1 MNIVFSCDKNYL
13 KYLKVAI
20 FSILKNA
27 KKTSNF
33 NFKIISN
40 DLSNEDIENIQKLT
54 QIKDF
59 NIELICINKEMFSDF
74 PLGGISK
81 MAVQTYFKYII
92 PQLLKNEKLALY
104 LDVDVLI
111 REDLEEFYNTA
122 FDDKLA
128 VVVGDFY
135 KRIVELENFLGV
147 EYYFNAGVMLLN
159 LEKMRNQ
166 NITKQLFENTILLK
180 NANKL
185 TFHDQCVFNYTLNR
199 KVEFVSPKYNAQLG
213 LFQTIFQKMYAKEV
227 LDEGIKNPSIV
238 HFTTE
243 KKPWLDNCPHP
254 FATEYL
260 LYMSQLNKF
269 YDNQCAFDN

>member
-27 KKTSNF
+27 KKTSKF
-33 NFKIISN
+33 NFKIIGN

-59 NIELICINKEMFSDF
+59 DIELICVNKEMFNDF
-74 PLGGISK
+74 PLDGISK
-81 MAVQTYFKYII
+81 MAVQTYFKYLI
-92 PQLLKNEKLALY
+92 PQLLKNEKRALY
-104 LDVDVLI
+104 LDVDVLV
-111 REDLEEFYNTA
+111 REDLEEFYNTN
-122 FDDKLA
+122 FEDKLA

-135 KRIVELENFLGV
+135 KKIKDLEEFLGV
-147 EYYFNAGVMLLN
+147 EHYFNAGVMLLN
-159 LEKMRNQ
+159 LENMRKQ

-185 TFHDQCVFNYTLNR
+185 TFHDQCVFNYTLNG
-199 KVEFVSPKYNAQLG
+199 KVKFVSPKYNAQLG
-213 LFQTIFQKMYAKEV
+213 LFQTIFQKMYAREV
-227 LDEGIKNPSIV
+227 LDEGIKNPCIV

-243 KKPWLDNCPHP
+243 KKPWLDSCPHP
-254 FATEYL
+254 YAAEYL
-260 LYMSQLNKF
+260 EYLNF
-269 YDNQCAFDN
+269 